1 MFHRAFMLP
10 KKHIIV
16 LHILVFGFQSYCFFP
31 TFLYFKMVLLS
42 FSLQNIDFYKF
53 YELLLM
59 ILFQPNWGA
68 EGRFLGA
75 FSLFLQ
81 VESSATK
88 KGCFRHAMQRQC
100 YLLAKA

>member
-1 MFHRAFMLP
+1 
-10 KKHIIV
+10 
-16 LHILVFGFQSYCFFP
+16 
-31 TFLYFKMVLLS
+31 
-42 FSLQNIDFYKF
+42 
-53 YELLLM
+53 M
-59 ILFQPNWGA
+59 ILFQPYWGA

-100 YLLAKA
+100 YLLAKASLLRRKVDAFSTQLH

>member
-1 MFHRAFMLP
+1 
-10 KKHIIV
+10 
-16 LHILVFGFQSYCFFP
+16 
-31 TFLYFKMVLLS
+31 
-42 FSLQNIDFYKF
+42 
-53 YELLLM
+53 M

-88 KGCFRHAMQRQC
+88 KGYFRHAMQRQC